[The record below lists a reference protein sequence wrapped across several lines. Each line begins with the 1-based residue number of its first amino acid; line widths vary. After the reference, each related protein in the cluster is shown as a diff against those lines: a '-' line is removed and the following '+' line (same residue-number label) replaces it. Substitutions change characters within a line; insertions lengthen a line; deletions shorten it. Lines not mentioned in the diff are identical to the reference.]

1 MADQPKVRG
10 VPKIMSYE
18 DYDVLQGVP
27 EATREE
33 WKVGTF
39 HNSEQ
44 NGDDV
49 IFKIKANVMEAV
61 PEELEDDAKFTET
74 NGDEEERENTKE
86 EANAAGRIEALKLDK
101 KGVTQVSA

>member
-1 MADQPKVRG
+1 MADQPKAMG
-10 VPKIMSYE
+10 IPKIMSYE

-39 HNSEQ
+39 HNSEM

-49 IFKIKANVMEAV
+49 IFKVKAAVMEAS
-61 PEELEDDAKFTET
+61 PEELETDAEFTET
-74 NGDEEERENTKE
+74 SGDKSEDANTKE
-86 EANAAGRIEALKLDK
+86 EAIGAAKLQARPMK
-101 KGVTQVSA
+101 